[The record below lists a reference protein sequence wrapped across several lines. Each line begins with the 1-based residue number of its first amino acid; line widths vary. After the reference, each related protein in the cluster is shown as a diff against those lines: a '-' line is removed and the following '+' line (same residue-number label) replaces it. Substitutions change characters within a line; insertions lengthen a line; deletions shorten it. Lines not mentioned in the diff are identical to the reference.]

1 MDFPEPRGKAEAE
14 NGVEKSSPRFL
25 MGERDATSSHASSL
39 TAVWWLDGG
48 VHEFF
53 LGLPKEL
60 GLKKKRVNGEER

>member
-53 LGLPKEL
+53 LGRATKRTGRP
-60 GLKKKRVNGEER
+60 KKKRSE